1 MTRTPRKTQI
11 RYTHMDR
18 YAAEPKQV
26 FHALTQ
32 VCRQLRTEFHPLYIM
47 RNTVLIR
54 HYHLEMYLGF
64 LNKHKTDD
72 SLGGQHANFVGN
84 IAVAMHPHPDDFY
97 NSPGRTTD
105 LFPILAVCQ
114 SSPHLRIRCGANG
127 YGPLM
132 NGVGLNAKV
141 IERPLNALFDIR
153 NNPKL
158 RDYLDKAVVRLE
170 LSSPPCLRLWIRKQ
184 HWRS

>member
-1 MTRTPRKTQI
+1 
-11 RYTHMDR
+11 MDR
-18 YAAEPKQV
+18 YAAEPRQV

-84 IAVAMHPHPDDFY
+84 IAVAMHPHPEAAQQIFFRY
-97 NSPGRTTD
+97 SQSIRALRTCAYAAAPT
-105 LFPILAVCQ
+105 VM
-114 SSPHLRIRCGANG
+114 
-127 YGPLM
+127 GP
-132 NGVGLNAKV
+132 
-141 IERPLNALFDIR
+141 
-153 NNPKL
+153 
-158 RDYLDKAVVRLE
+158 
-170 LSSPPCLRLWIRKQ
+170 S
-184 HWRS
+184 